1 MLAAMGN
8 LAAQWSVRDP
18 FALNVLVLTN
28 DDRLAQDVERVCH
41 ERGHA
46 VAHIE
51 LLRDLHCSLAG
62 SHPSV
67 LLVDVTSLPSDAAA
81 TAATIVA
88 VHPNI
93 SIVLAADRP
102 GARSEAGFRLVDR
115 WRAGERLVDEL
126 ELAHIGIPASSEE
139 ALNGWP
145 R

>member
-1 MLAAMGN
+1 MGN
-8 LAAQWSVRDP
+8 LAPQGNVLDP
-18 FALNVLVLTN
+18 FSLNVLVLTN
-28 DDRLAQDVERVCH
+28 DDQLAQRVERVCD
-41 ERGHA
+41 ERGHT

-51 LLRDLHCSLAG
+51 LLRDLRRGLAANR
-62 SHPSV
+62 PSV
-67 LLVDVTSLPSDAAA
+67 LLVDVASSPSDAAA
-81 TAATIVA
+81 IAAAVVA
-88 VHPNI
+88 VHPDV

-102 GARSEAGFRLVDR
+102 GARSEAGFRLIDR